1 MLLSTW
7 QQRTIEFPIDAGEYQ
22 AYLQTKIDQ
31 SSLRVKTDVEAEINM
46 DSSYR

>member
-7 QQRTIEFPIDAGEYQ
+7 QEQTIEFPIDAAEYQ
-22 AYLQTKIDQ
+22 SHLQSKIDQ
-31 SSLRVKTDVEAEINM
+31 SSLRVKADVEAEINM